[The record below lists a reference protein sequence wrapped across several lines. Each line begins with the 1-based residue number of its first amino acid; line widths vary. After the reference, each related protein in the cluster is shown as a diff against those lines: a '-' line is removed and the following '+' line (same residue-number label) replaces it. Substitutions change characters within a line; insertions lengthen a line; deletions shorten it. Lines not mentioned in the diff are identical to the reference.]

1 MLIEI
6 TMISRPDGT
15 VMHVLQLRR
24 TPGPFADVFSGLMRF
39 VGVCMLAALI
49 LLLSPGFALVLVP
62 R

>member
-24 TPGPFADVFSGLMRF
+24 TPGRSRMFSAD
-39 VGVCMLAALI
+39 
-49 LLLSPGFALVLVP
+49 
-62 R
+62 